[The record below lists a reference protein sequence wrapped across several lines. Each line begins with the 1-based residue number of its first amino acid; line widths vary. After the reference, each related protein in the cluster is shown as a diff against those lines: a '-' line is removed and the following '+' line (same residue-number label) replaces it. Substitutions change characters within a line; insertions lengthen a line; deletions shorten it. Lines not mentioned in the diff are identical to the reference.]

1 MGARNMYANMP
12 DLEEASSGSED
23 EVFDVE
29 AAEYMSL
36 IIDGAD
42 MLAHELPQIS
52 TITHPAGHTSEDIDR
67 MWWAFGIQ
75 RNYCE
80 AFVSAIRL
88 EPQISTIT
96 HPAGHT
102 SEDIDRIFRQHLSL
116 SLSLSL
122 GISYSDAC
130 IFEAAKYYE
139 VFASAIPRQVYLKV
153 PPFVKLLLPDTLQ
166 SKSRFLYGCLAHLIK
181 TGVFRWIY
189 IDFRRPCDRFFS
201 VCVWLDGKVEGAH
214 KKHGPQ
220 RK

>member
-36 IIDGAD
+36 MIDGAD
-42 MLAHELPQIS
+42 LLAHELPQIS
-52 TITHPAGHTSEDIDR
+52 TITHPAGHTSEDIDG
-67 MWWAFGIQ
+67 M
-75 RNYCE
+75 
-80 AFVSAIRL
+80 
-88 EPQISTIT
+88 
-96 HPAGHT
+96 
-102 SEDIDRIFRQHLSL
+102 FRQHLSL